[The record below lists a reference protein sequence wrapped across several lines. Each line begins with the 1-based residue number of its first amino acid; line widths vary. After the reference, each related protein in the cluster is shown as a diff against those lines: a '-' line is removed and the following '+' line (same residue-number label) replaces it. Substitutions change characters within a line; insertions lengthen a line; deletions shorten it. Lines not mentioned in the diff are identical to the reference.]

1 MRLLTAVVLVC
12 LSATA
17 AAAQPDLAAE
27 IGRGA
32 AAVSLS
38 TSETPAV
45 RVERQT
51 REPTSGFLLGA
62 AWRAWVNAAT
72 VLAFDLA
79 NPTAAGPAHASQNA
93 ALSDF
98 IREECREEAVAFDA
112 VVQRLPPSLDITRVI
127 SAAGGEP
134 ADAGRWAQRT
144 QGPAPAC
151 R

>member
-1 MRLLTAVVLVC
+1 VLLA

-17 AAAQPDLAAE
+17 AVAQPELTAE
-27 IGRGA
+27 IARGA

-38 TSETPAV
+38 TSEAPAL
-45 RVERQT
+45 RVERLN
-51 REPTSGFLLGA
+51 REPSPGFLVGA
-62 AWRAWVNAAT
+62 AYRAWSNAAG

-79 NPTAAGPAHASQNA
+79 NPTAAGPAHASQNG

-98 IREECREEAVAFDA
+98 IREECREEAAAFDA
-112 VVQRLPPSLDITRVI
+112 LMQRLPPGLDIIRVI

-134 ADAGRWAQRT
+134 ADAAKWADRKA
-144 QGPAPAC
+144 GPASAC